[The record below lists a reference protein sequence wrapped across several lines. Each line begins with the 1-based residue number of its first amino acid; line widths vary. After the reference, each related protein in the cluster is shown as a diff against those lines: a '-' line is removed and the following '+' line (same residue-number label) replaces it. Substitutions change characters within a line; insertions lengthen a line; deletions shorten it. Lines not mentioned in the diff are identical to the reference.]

1 MATATMISMYF
12 LIFLTSSL
20 LVYDEFYL
28 VAHDISY

>member
-1 MATATMISMYF
+1 MAAATMISMSF

-20 LVYDEFYL
+20 LFYNEFYL